1 MIAVHHT
8 LCFFWFVLF
17 TLGLLFLALEAR
29 CRFDKAFLYHGS
41 AILLLNVFTAV
52 DLWILPVIPV
62 DESLVYVRIQHLTF
76 LFFACFTLVNVL
88 SIIGQRRSTLVR
100 AVFLI
105 SMIISVFTF
114 SDLVLK
120 IENHEIVTG
129 ILYVPLFGSFLPF
142 MLSALIYL
150 IVTGVNRVPK
160 AEQRI
165 LRTHLI
171 GLSILGG
178 CGVLDMFTTVF
189 PSLIFISSATLV
201 GTVLY
206 GLTVSSIFVDRFLQ
220 VLQDRSSVFK
230 KLELAYRELES
241 ANTLKEIGEATAIV
255 NHEIKNYMFM
265 ISGNA
270 QLLKEMEPL
279 TLKGQE
285 MVGNI
290 ITSVERMTQFS
301 KDVLD
306 MSREKISFEKYPI
319 NLVSLLVD
327 VVGRHFK
334 NQAAGIVIESSED
347 EQIIQGDWG
356 RLEQV
361 FINLIKNAIEATP
374 SHELPKIHIRI
385 RATEAMILASI
396 EDNGVGC
403 SQEQMNNFFKAFVTT
418 KRSRGGTGLGLSIVK
433 NIIECHGGKISAY
446 SKNLIPGN
454 GHGTRLMLSF
464 PNLTFKTK
472 EIHESLVKVVLV
484 MGQDFMGLNSLIQ
497 LLKNICITPIILES
511 TIQLHALRNQ
521 SLKTLVL
528 TTPGLITQNSA
539 VFREFMNIGMV
550 SQNGG
555 SLFVLDYGQG
565 RNPEAL
571 SEEYVF
577 QRLIEI
583 GKSRALRGLGERAVS
598 VSG

>member
-17 TLGLLFLALEAR
+17 TLGILFLALEAR

-52 DLWILPVIPV
+52 DLWILPVTPV

-88 SIIGQRRSTLVR
+88 SILGQRRSALVR

-105 SMIISVFTF
+105 SMAISILTFT
-114 SDLVLK
+114 DWVLK

-129 ILYVPLFGSFLPF
+129 VLYVLLYGSFLPF
-142 MLSALIYL
+142 VIGTLVFLIL
-150 IVTGVNRVPK
+150 KGINHVAK
-160 AEQRI
+160 AEHRI

-171 GLSILGG
+171 GLAILGG
-178 CGVLDMFTTVF
+178 CGVLDMFSAVF
-189 PSLIFISSATLV
+189 NLLNFLSSATLIGSV
-201 GTVLY
+201 IY
-206 GLTVSSIFVDRFLQ
+206 GVTVSSIFVDRFIQ
-220 VLQDRSSVFK
+220 VLHDRTSVFK

-270 QLLKEMEPL
+270 QLLREMEPL

-319 NLVSLLVD
+319 NLMSLLID

-334 NQAAGIVIESSED
+334 NEAAGITIDSPED

-374 SHELPKIHIRI
+374 SHGTLKIHIRV
-385 RATEAMILASI
+385 RSTDSLVLASI

-403 SQEQMNNFFKAFVTT
+403 TQEQMDNFFKAFVTS

-454 GHGTRLMLSF
+454 GHGTRLIVSL
-464 PNLTFKTK
+464 PNLMAQDKNNLA
-472 EIHESLVKVVLV
+472 SVVKVVLMRHDMIDLDPIIKV
-484 MGQDFMGLNSLIQ
+484 
-497 LLKNICITPIILES
+497 LKNICITPVIVDTLIH
-511 TIQLHALRNQ
+511 LHALRNE

-528 TTPGLITQNSA
+528 ATPALVTQNNSVFKEFPNLGLI
-539 VFREFMNIGMV
+539 
-550 SQNGG
+550 SQNGS
-555 SLFVLDYGQG
+555 SLFVLDFGQG
-565 RNPEAL
+565 RTPEPF

-577 QRLIEI
+577 QRIIEI
-583 GKSRALRGLGERAVS
+583 GKVRRTRGISERTATFAA
-598 VSG
+598 